1 MDSYLCAEVHYS
13 YRLLITHI
21 FILKSYELLKKDLQS
36 NTDSDIN
43 SLFTVQNFI
52 SCVESL
58 QKNNILNNEPI
69 KSMCLELLEKQP
81 FNALGVIAQFA
92 KEHKISWL
100 HLETIEKV

>member
-1 MDSYLCAEVHYS
+1 MSHV
-13 YRLLITHI
+13 

-36 NTDSDIN
+36 NSDIN

-58 QKNNILNNEPI
+58 QKNNILNDEPI
-69 KSMCLELLEKQP
+69 KSICLELLEKQP

>member
-13 YRLLITHI
+13 YGLLLTHI
-21 FILKSYELLKKDLQS
+21 FILKSYKLLKKDLQS
-36 NTDSDIN
+36 NSDTN

-58 QKNNILNNEPI
+58 QKNNILNGEPI
-69 KSMCLELLEKQP
+69 KSICLELLEKQP

>member
-1 MDSYLCAEVHYS
+1 MNPYRCAEVHYS
-13 YRLLITHI
+13 YGLVIAHF

-36 NTDSDIN
+36 NTGGDIN

-69 KSMCLELLEKQP
+69 KSICLEILEKQP